1 MQLLKFHATWC
12 NPCKNLSKT
21 MENMEFPFPV
31 VELDIDEEYE
41 TAAVFGVRSVPTL
54 ILIDGE
60 GEVVER
66 MSDSKATPQQIL
78 DTFIK

>member
-31 VELDIDEEYE
+31 IEIDIDEEYE
-41 TAAVFGVRSVPTL
+41 TAAVYGVRSVPTL
-54 ILIDGE
+54 ILINGE

-66 MSDSKATPQQIL
+66 MSDSKATQQEIL
-78 DTFIK
+78 GKFVK